1 MLFLININGE
11 LRKVAGSICNA
22 IYSLIS
28 ILFDV
33 FYSLANI
40 RILNARYE
48 VNGVWHDAPITIIY
62 KRVTLLLG
70 IIMVFYVT
78 FQFIKYVLEPDTF
91 SDKEKGGEKLV
102 FKLIAVVVLMGTVP
116 TIFDKAYDIQRLILN
131 SHLIDK
137 VLIGHTDTEMSSFG
151 KSMSASV
158 FSLFYYLDDVTS
170 KDFDCKNGIT
180 CQETINMN
188 ISNLAT
194 TGSMPMITSGLGI
207 EVNDNKFAIHFDAWF
222 AMGVG
227 LFLCYI
233 LVLYVID
240 IGVRVAQLTYLQ
252 IIAPIPIISY
262 LSPKKDG
269 MFQKWVKQC
278 VVTFLDVF
286 IRLFIIYFMLLVI
299 SNINISSIGESINAN
314 VDETTKTWVYIALI
328 LGLLLF
334 AQKAPK
340 LIQEL
345 FPNMGAAMGNF
356 GLKPGDRMP
365 ALAAKAAAMGLGGAS
380 ALARKTIGRT
390 AMAIKRNRSLKKAAG
405 VDDYKQKKKDYRRAM
420 RNKSATDEEKAT
432 AKRKRDEAKAAYK
445 ENYGGNKK
453 KVKDAK
459 KAYKAAKKDG
469 DSAKIEEARK
479 NLHEERDK
487 YQTAKHKKDS
497 ITGALFSGVI
507 TGTATGMIQGSK
519 AKDLKSIGSAVKS
532 AGKAASQ
539 QVKAHS
545 DWKEQGGMHAT
556 GRIIE
561 GVKSHFGIES
571 GAESQKREQDA
582 VQRSIENSKQQ
593 LKEAQRPAEQSSSMQ
608 KALEQPK
615 EAVEAQLTKPGKI
628 KRKIGRHAE
637 QEAENA
643 EKNFKAIEQAKK
655 DGKTEVKLPNGQ
667 TVAVNDENI
676 GKYKTKAEEA
686 RSKANSSK
694 IAIGNME
701 ISGKTSSQVMSELS
715 KNVTVAENN
724 LKEAQS
730 RAINQSQVDNAE
742 NIKNKCRTDYD
753 LVNQAFYNGASQVT
767 LSDGRIVKLSGDE
780 DSVLD
785 TIRDYHNK
793 YIEAENTYNSLVA
806 QQTSSQEAI
815 QNAENELEKARE
827 YEKRGTKI
835 VTDAINEELFADI
848 KSGTSMEDL
857 NVDYSIE
864 VVKAMQDTI
873 NSVTV
878 MSHDSEFMSR
888 FRVAKEEL
896 PKELQAVFYDGD
908 NPREELHFET
918 YDQMKK
924 LKDYCQTFSANVTR
938 TNEELKLEIENREFD
953 LAREKANTSRR
964 YEANSKDPIGSG
976 YTGGS
981 SGK

>member
-11 LRKVAGSICNA
+11 LRKVAGSICSA

-40 RILNARYE
+40 RILNAGTMID
-48 VNGVWHDAPITIIY
+48 GVWHDAPITIIY
-62 KRVTLLLG
+62 KRITLLLG

-78 FQFIKYVLEPDTF
+78 FQFVKYVLEPDTF
-91 SDKEKGGEKLV
+91 ADKEKGGEKLV
-102 FKLIAVVVLMGTVP
+102 FKLIIVVVLMGTVP

-137 VLIGHTDTEMSSFG
+137 VLIGHPDTDISSFG
-151 KSMSASV
+151 KNMSASV
-158 FSLFYYLDDVTS
+158 FGLFYYLDDATS
-170 KDFDCKNGIT
+170 KDFDCKNGLT

-194 TGSMPMITSGLGI
+194 AGSMPMITSGLGV
-207 EVNDNKFAIHFDAWF
+207 EVNDNKFAIHFDTWF

-299 SNINISSIGESINAN
+299 SNINISSIGESINAS

-390 AMAIKRNRSLKKAAG
+390 ANALKHNRREKKAAG
-405 VDDYKQKKKDYRRAM
+405 IDDYKQKKKDYRKAM
-420 RNKSATDEEKAT
+420 RNKSATKEEKKA
-432 AKRKRDEAKAAYK
+432 AKEAKDKAKAAYK

-676 GKYKTKAEEA
+676 GKYKTEAEKA
-686 RSKANSSK
+686 RSKADEK
-694 IAIGNME
+694 TTIGNME
-701 ISGKTSSQVMSELS
+701 INGMTTSEVMSELE

-724 LKEAQS
+724 LREAQS
-730 RAINQSQVDNAE
+730 KTVDDSQIKSAETRKNNAQADYEQIHAAIFDPTHPS
-742 NIKNKCRTDYD
+742 K
-753 LVNQAFYNGASQVT
+753 VT
-767 LSDGRIVKLSGDE
+767 LSDGTTVAVNNDTLTEYRNRAKQEETNFNNLELQKKNSEEQIQHAEEEFMKAKEYLSTG
-780 DSVLD
+780 
-785 TIRDYHNK
+785 K
-793 YIEAENTYNSLVA
+793 
-806 QQTSSQEAI
+806 
-815 QNAENELEKARE
+815 
-827 YEKRGTKI
+827 KI
-835 VTDAINEELFADI
+835 VTDAISEELFADI

>member
-1 MLFLININGE
+1 MLFFIDINAE

-33 FYSLANI
+33 FYNLANI
-40 RILNARYE
+40 RILNAGYE
-48 VNGVWHDAPITIIY
+48 VNGIWHDAPITVIY

-102 FKLIAVVVLMGTVP
+102 FKLIIVVVLMGTVP
-116 TIFDKAYDIQRLILN
+116 TIFDKAYDVQRLILN

-137 VLIGHTDTEMSSFG
+137 VLIGNANSNVESFG
-151 KSMSASV
+151 RNLSANV
-158 FSLFYYLDDVTS
+158 FSLFYYQDVS
-170 KDFDCKNGIT
+170 VSEGLICEDNLT
-180 CQETINMN
+180 CQEIVKMN
-188 ISNLAT
+188 LGGITRA
-194 TGSMPMITSGLGI
+194 GSMPVITTGLGKK
-207 EVNDNKFAIHFDAWF
+207 VNDGRYAIHFDTWF

-252 IIAPIPIISY
+252 IIAPIPIIAY

-269 MFQKWVKQC
+269 MFQKWAKQC
-278 VVTFLDVF
+278 AITFLDLF
-286 IRLFIIYFMLLVI
+286 IRLFIICFMLLVI
-299 SNINISSIGESINAN
+299 SNISISSIGESINAN

-390 AMAIKRNRSLKKAAG
+390 ANAIKHNRREKKAAG
-405 VDDYKQKKKDYRRAM
+405 IDDYKQKKKDYR
-420 RNKSATDEEKAT
+420 K
-432 AKRKRDEAKAAYK
+432 AKRDKLNPREIKAAKEAKEKAKAAYK

-453 KVKDAK
+453 KLKEAKKNYKDAK
-459 KAYKAAKKDG
+459 KTD
-469 DSAKIEEARK
+469 DSAVIEEARK
-479 NLHEERDK
+479 SLREERDK

-497 ITGALFSGVI
+497 ITGAFLSGVV
-507 TGTATGMIQGSK
+507 TGPVTGIIQGSK
-519 AKDLKSIGSAVKS
+519 AKDLKSISSAVKS
-532 AGKAASQ
+532 ASKTASQ

-545 DWKEQGGMHAT
+545 EWKEQGGEHAT

-582 VQRSIENSKQQ
+582 IQRSIDNSKEQ
-593 LKEAQRPAEQSSSMQ
+593 LKEAQRPAEQSTSMSS
-608 KALEQPK
+608 ALEKTK
-615 EAVEAQLTKPGKI
+615 EATEGQIAKPGKI
-628 KRKIGRHAE
+628 KKKFGNLTGGRS
-637 QEAENA
+637 
-643 EKNFKAIEQAKK
+643 
-655 DGKTEVKLPNGQ
+655 V
-667 TVAVNDENI
+667 
-676 GKYKTKAEEA
+676 
-686 RSKANSSK
+686 
-694 IAIGNME
+694 GNVE
-701 ISGKTSSQVMSELS
+701 LIGKTSSQVMSELS

-780 DSVLD
+780 DSDLD

-827 YEKRGTKI
+827 YEKQGTKI
-835 VTDAINEELFADI
+835 VTDAINEELLADI

-924 LKDYCQTFSANVTR
+924 LKDYCQTFSANITR

>member
-48 VNGVWHDAPITIIY
+48 VNGVWHDAPITVIY

-78 FQFIKYVLEPDTF
+78 FQFIKYILEPDTF

-102 FKLIAVVVLMGTVP
+102 FKLIIVVVLMGTVP

-252 IIAPIPIISY
+252 IIAPIPIIAY

-299 SNINISSIGESINAN
+299 SNINISSIGESINAS

-356 GLKPGDRMP
+356 GFKPGDRMP

-390 AMAIKRNRSLKKAAG
+390 ANALKHNRREKKAAG
-405 VDDYKQKKKDYRRAM
+405 IDDYKQKKKDYRKAM
-420 RNKSATDEEKAT
+420 RNKSATKEEQAA

-497 ITGALFSGVI
+497 VTGALFSGVI

-628 KRKIGRHAE
+628 KATIGRNAE
-637 QEAENA
+637 QETKKAE
-643 EKNFKAIEQAKK
+643 ENFKAIEQAKK
-655 DGKTEVKLPNGQ
+655 EGKTEVKLPNGQ

-676 GKYKTKAEEA
+676 RKYKTKAEEA
-686 RSKANSSK
+686 RSKADSSK

-701 ISGKTSSQVMSELS
+701 ISGMTTSEVMSELE

-724 LKEAQS
+724 LREAQS
-730 RAINQSQVDNAE
+730 KTVDDSQITSAKAR
-742 NIKNKCRTDYD
+742 KNKAQADYEQI
-753 LVNQAFYNGASQVT
+753 QAAMWDPAHPSKVT
-767 LSDGRIVKLSGDE
+767 LSDGTTVTVNNDTLTEYGNRAKQEETNFNNLELQKKNSEEQIQHAEEEFMKAKEYLSTGKKL
-780 DSVLD
+780 
-785 TIRDYHNK
+785 
-793 YIEAENTYNSLVA
+793 
-806 QQTSSQEAI
+806 
-815 QNAENELEKARE
+815 
-827 YEKRGTKI
+827 
-835 VTDAINEELFADI
+835 VTDAISEELFADI
-848 KSGTSMEDL
+848 KSGTSMEAL
-857 NVDYSIE
+857 NTDYSIE

>member
-1 MLFLININGE
+1 MLFFIDINAE

-33 FYSLANI
+33 FYNLANI
-40 RILNARYE
+40 RILNAGYE
-48 VNGVWHDAPITIIY
+48 VNGIWHDAPITVIY

-102 FKLIAVVVLMGTVP
+102 FKLIIVVVLMGTVP
-116 TIFDKAYDIQRLILN
+116 TIFDKAYDVQRLILN

-137 VLIGHTDTEMSSFG
+137 VLIGNANSNVESFG
-151 KSMSASV
+151 RNLSANV
-158 FSLFYYLDDVTS
+158 FSLFYYQDVS
-170 KDFDCKNGIT
+170 VSEGLICEDNLT
-180 CQETINMN
+180 CQEIVKMN
-188 ISNLAT
+188 LGGITRA
-194 TGSMPMITSGLGI
+194 GSMPVITTGLGKK
-207 EVNDNKFAIHFDAWF
+207 VNDGRYAIHFDTWF

-252 IIAPIPIISY
+252 IIAPIPIIAY

-269 MFQKWVKQC
+269 MFQKWAKQC
-278 VVTFLDVF
+278 AITFLDLF
-286 IRLFIIYFMLLVI
+286 IRLFIICFMLLVI
-299 SNINISSIGESINAN
+299 SNISISSIGESINAN

-390 AMAIKRNRSLKKAAG
+390 ANAIKHNRREKKAAG
-405 VDDYKQKKKDYRRAM
+405 IDDYKQKKKDYR
-420 RNKSATDEEKAT
+420 K
-432 AKRKRDEAKAAYK
+432 AKRDKLNPREIKAAKEAKEKAKAAYK

-453 KVKDAK
+453 KLKEAKKNYKDAK
-459 KAYKAAKKDG
+459 KTG
-469 DSAKIEEARK
+469 DSAVIEEARK
-479 NLHEERDK
+479 SLHEERDK

-497 ITGALFSGVI
+497 ITGAFLSGVV
-507 TGTATGMIQGSK
+507 TGPVTGIIQGSK
-519 AKDLKSIGSAVKS
+519 AKDLKSISSAVKS
-532 AGKAASQ
+532 ASKTASQ

-545 DWKEQGGMHAT
+545 EWKEQGGEHAT

-582 VQRSIENSKQQ
+582 IQRSIDNSKEQ
-593 LKEAQRPAEQSSSMQ
+593 LKEAQRPAEQSTSMSS
-608 KALEQPK
+608 ALEKTK
-615 EAVEAQLTKPGKI
+615 EATEGQIAKPGKI
-628 KRKIGRHAE
+628 KKKFGNLTGGRS
-637 QEAENA
+637 
-643 EKNFKAIEQAKK
+643 
-655 DGKTEVKLPNGQ
+655 V
-667 TVAVNDENI
+667 
-676 GKYKTKAEEA
+676 
-686 RSKANSSK
+686 
-694 IAIGNME
+694 GNVE
-701 ISGKTSSQVMSELS
+701 LIGKTSSQVMSELS

-780 DSVLD
+780 DSDLD

-827 YEKRGTKI
+827 YEKQGTKI
-835 VTDAINEELFADI
+835 VTDAINEELLADI

-924 LKDYCQTFSANVTR
+924 LKDYCQTFSANITR

>member
-48 VNGVWHDAPITIIY
+48 VDGVWHDAPITIIY

-390 AMAIKRNRSLKKAAG
+390 ANAIKHNRREKKAAG
-405 VDDYKQKKKDYRRAM
+405 IDDYKQKKKDYR
-420 RNKSATDEEKAT
+420 K
-432 AKRKRDEAKAAYK
+432 AKRDKLNPPEIKAAKDAKEKAKAAYK
-445 ENYGGNKK
+445 ENYGGNKQK
-453 KVKDAK
+453 L
-459 KAYKAAKKDG
+459 KAAKDNYKKAKKNG
-469 DSAKIEEARK
+469 TSAQIEEARK
-479 NLHEERDK
+479 SLQEERDK

-497 ITGALFSGVI
+497 ITGAFLSGVV
-507 TGTATGMIQGSK
+507 TGPVTGIIQGSK
-519 AKDLKSIGSAVKS
+519 AKDLKSISSAVKS
-532 AGKAASQ
+532 ASKTASQ

-545 DWKEQGGMHAT
+545 EWKEQGGEHAT

-571 GAESQKREQDA
+571 GIESQKREQDA
-582 VQRSIENSKQQ
+582 VQRSIESSEEA
-593 LKEAQRPAEQSSSMQ
+593 LKRAQRPAEQSSAMK
-608 KALEQPK
+608 KALEKPK
-615 EAVEAQLTKPGKI
+615 EVVDAEMAKPGKI
-628 KRKIGRHAE
+628 TKTVGKDITGVTGSAQME
-637 QEAENA
+637 PAKVLSKLEANVTEAEAKLQAA
-643 EKNFKAIEQAKK
+643 ENTKNPRDINKAKRA
-655 DGKTEVKLPNGQ
+655 L
-667 TVAVNDENI
+667 
-676 GKYKTKAEEA
+676 EEA
-686 RSKANSSK
+686 RTNLSQ
-694 IAIGNME
+694 
-701 ISGKTSSQVMSELS
+701 GKTNINNEINKQVFE
-715 KNVTVAENN
+715 
-724 LKEAQS
+724 
-730 RAINQSQVDNAE
+730 D
-742 NIKNKCRTDYD
+742 IKNSKTSASEKD
-753 LVNQAFYNGASQVT
+753 LIDAYGIEIVT
-767 LSDGRIVKLSGDE
+767 AMR
-780 DSVLD
+780 D
-785 TIRDYHNK
+785 TIS
-793 YIEAENTYNSLVA
+793 T
-806 QQTSSQEAI
+806 
-815 QNAENELEKARE
+815 
-827 YEKRGTKI
+827 
-835 VTDAINEELFADI
+835 VTN
-848 KSGTSMEDL
+848 
-857 NVDYSIE
+857 
-864 VVKAMQDTI
+864 
-873 NSVTV
+873 
-878 MSHDSEFMSR
+878 MSR
-888 FRVAKEEL
+888 DSALMAEIKNDETIPEATRKTFIDI
-896 PKELQAVFYDGD
+896 FYDGD
-908 NPREELHFET
+908 NLRAKPNFT
-918 YDQMKK
+918 KYVQMKDV
-924 LKDYCQTFSANVTR
+924 KDYLQLYSSNKTR
-938 TNEELKLEIENREFD
+938 SNEELRLNIEDRKYDLE
-953 LAREKANTSRR
+953 REKNNASRR
-964 YEANSKDPIGSG
+964 YEANAKNPIGSG

>member
-48 VNGVWHDAPITIIY
+48 VDGVWHDAPITIIY

-240 IGVRVAQLTYLQ
+240 VGVRVAQLTYLQ
-252 IIAPIPIISY
+252 IIAPIPIIAY

-278 VVTFLDVF
+278 VITFLDLF

-299 SNINISSIGESINAN
+299 SNISISSIGESINAN

-356 GLKPGDRMP
+356 GFKPGDRMP
-365 ALAAKAAAMGLGGAS
+365 VLAAKAAGIGLGIGVGTSKLIGKAINTRRRNKTAKEEAGIDKVKS
-380 ALARKTIGRT
+380 RRKALREAKKTGDRDKIAKAREALSEEEKKYKNNYRGSRKDT
-390 AMAIKRNRSLKKAAG
+390 KKAKN
-405 VDDYKQKKKDYRRAM
+405 DYERKSKEYRGMVKNEGESDAAFNERKKAKLDEVTKAKKKYEDEKTKLYRRE
-420 RNKSATDEEKAT
+420 R
-432 AKRKRDEAKAAYK
+432 
-445 ENYGGNKK
+445 GG
-453 KVKDAK
+453 VAG
-459 KAYKAAKKDG
+459 AIALGAV
-469 DSAKIEEARK
+469 
-479 NLHEERDK
+479 
-487 YQTAKHKKDS
+487 
-497 ITGALFSGVI
+497 TGAV
-507 TGTATGMIQGSK
+507 TGIRQGAK
-519 AKDLKSIGSAVKS
+519 AKDLKSIGSSVVSTAKAVS
-532 AGKAASQ
+532 AQ
-539 QVKAHS
+539 NKAHA
-545 DWKEQGGMHAT
+545 DWKQEGGTT
-556 GRIIE
+556 GFARFKE
-561 GVKSHFGIES
+561 GIKSTFGIES
-571 GAESQKREQDA
+571 SAESLKREQDA
-582 VQRSIENSKQQ
+582 IERSIKSSEEEIKAQEEELKGKERLANAAGESAKVISSIKSTAKECALGNKIKVNVGTQRIDLQDGTSMTAAEYCGKADPTIGDVLSTAKARVERGKTRVAEISKKQPPATDDEIKAAEHEYRQ
-593 LKEAQRPAEQSSSMQ
+593 AEQLLGFIQEKWSGNTANSMLFDAIQ
-608 KALEQPK
+608 RGVGRSELNDGYDSALVNAMYSGITEIESEAKNAPELIREMLGSVDNGADIPEVSKIVGLYQQQSDGTYEVNLQSYKDVEDVRKALE
-615 EAVEAQLTKPGKI
+615 A
-628 KRKIGRHAE
+628 
-637 QEAENA
+637 
-643 EKNFKAIEQAKK
+643 
-655 DGKTEVKLPNGQ
+655 
-667 TVAVNDENI
+667 
-676 GKYKTKAEEA
+676 YKTWKKNQLVSDRIKLDVAKDDTQHA
-686 RSKANSSK
+686 RNAFAQMTAAQDNSEKANSGHP
-694 IAIGNME
+694 IR
-701 ISGKTSSQVMSELS
+701 SS
-715 KNVTVAENN
+715 
-724 LKEAQS
+724 
-730 RAINQSQVDNAE
+730 
-742 NIKNKCRTDYD
+742 Y
-753 LVNQAFYNGASQVT
+753 F
-767 LSDGRIVKLSGDE
+767 
-780 DSVLD
+780 
-785 TIRDYHNK
+785 
-793 YIEAENTYNSLVA
+793 
-806 QQTSSQEAI
+806 
-815 QNAENELEKARE
+815 NE
-827 YEKRGTKI
+827 
-835 VTDAINEELFADI
+835 
-848 KSGTSMEDL
+848 
-857 NVDYSIE
+857 
-864 VVKAMQDTI
+864 
-873 NSVTV
+873 
-878 MSHDSEFMSR
+878 
-888 FRVAKEEL
+888 
-896 PKELQAVFYDGD
+896 
-908 NPREELHFET
+908 
-918 YDQMKK
+918 
-924 LKDYCQTFSANVTR
+924 
-938 TNEELKLEIENREFD
+938 
-953 LAREKANTSRR
+953 
-964 YEANSKDPIGSG
+964 
-976 YTGGS
+976 S

>member
-1 MLFLININGE
+1 MLFFIDINAE

-33 FYSLANI
+33 FYNLANI
-40 RILNARYE
+40 RILNAGYE
-48 VNGVWHDAPITIIY
+48 VNGIWHDAPITVIY

-102 FKLIAVVVLMGTVP
+102 FKLIIVVVLMGTVP
-116 TIFDKAYDIQRLILN
+116 TIFDKAYDVQRLILN

-137 VLIGHTDTEMSSFG
+137 VLIGNANSNVESFG
-151 KSMSASV
+151 RNLSANV
-158 FSLFYYLDDVTS
+158 FSLFYYQDVS
-170 KDFDCKNGIT
+170 VSEGLICEDNLT
-180 CQETINMN
+180 CQEIVKMN
-188 ISNLAT
+188 LGGITRA
-194 TGSMPMITSGLGI
+194 GSMPVITTGLGKK
-207 EVNDNKFAIHFDAWF
+207 VNDGRYAIHFDTWF

-252 IIAPIPIISY
+252 IIAPIPIIAY

-269 MFQKWVKQC
+269 MFQKWAKQC
-278 VVTFLDVF
+278 AITFLDLF
-286 IRLFIIYFMLLVI
+286 IRLFIICFMLLVI
-299 SNINISSIGESINAN
+299 SNISISSIGESINAN

-390 AMAIKRNRSLKKAAG
+390 AMALKHNRREKKAAG
-405 VDDYKQKKKDYRRAM
+405 IDDYKQKKKDYR
-420 RNKSATDEEKAT
+420 K
-432 AKRKRDEAKAAYK
+432 AKRDKLNPREIKAAKEAKEKAKAAYK

-453 KVKDAK
+453 KLKEAKKNYKDAK
-459 KAYKAAKKDG
+459 KTG
-469 DSAKIEEARK
+469 DSAVIEEARK
-479 NLHEERDK
+479 SLREERDK

-497 ITGALFSGVI
+497 ITGAFLSGVV
-507 TGTATGMIQGSK
+507 TGPVTGIIQGSK
-519 AKDLKSIGSAVKS
+519 AKDLKSISSAVKS
-532 AGKAASQ
+532 ASKTASQ

-545 DWKEQGGMHAT
+545 EWKEQGGEHAT

-582 VQRSIENSKQQ
+582 IQRSIDNSKEQ
-593 LKEAQRPAEQSSSMQ
+593 LKEAQRPAEQSTSMSS
-608 KALEQPK
+608 ALEKTK
-615 EAVEAQLTKPGKI
+615 EATEGQIAKPGKI
-628 KRKIGRHAE
+628 K
-637 QEAENA
+637 
-643 EKNFKAIEQAKK
+643 KK
-655 DGKTEVKLPNGQ
+655 FGNLTGGKSV
-667 TVAVNDENI
+667 
-676 GKYKTKAEEA
+676 
-686 RSKANSSK
+686 
-694 IAIGNME
+694 GNVE
-701 ISGKTSSQVMSELS
+701 LIGKTSSQVMSELS

-827 YEKRGTKI
+827 YEKQGTKI
-835 VTDAINEELFADI
+835 VTDAINEELLADI
-848 KSGTSMEDL
+848 KSGTSMEAL
-857 NVDYSIE
+857 NTDYSIE

-873 NSVTV
+873 NSVTI

>member
-1 MLFLININGE
+1 MLFFIDINAE

-33 FYSLANI
+33 FYNLANI
-40 RILNARYE
+40 RILNAGYE
-48 VNGVWHDAPITIIY
+48 VNGIWHDAPITVIY

-102 FKLIAVVVLMGTVP
+102 FKLIIVVVLMGTVP
-116 TIFDKAYDIQRLILN
+116 TIFDKAYDVQRLILN

-137 VLIGHTDTEMSSFG
+137 VLIGNANSNVESFG
-151 KSMSASV
+151 RNLSANV
-158 FSLFYYLDDVTS
+158 FSLFYYQDVS
-170 KDFDCKNGIT
+170 VSEGLICEDNLT
-180 CQETINMN
+180 CQEIVKMN
-188 ISNLAT
+188 LGGITRA
-194 TGSMPMITSGLGI
+194 GSMPVITTGLGKK
-207 EVNDNKFAIHFDAWF
+207 VNDGRYAIHFDTWF

-252 IIAPIPIISY
+252 IIAPIPIIAY

-269 MFQKWVKQC
+269 MFQKWAKQC
-278 VVTFLDVF
+278 AITFLDLF
-286 IRLFIIYFMLLVI
+286 IRLFIICFMLLVI
-299 SNINISSIGESINAN
+299 SNISISSIGESINAN

-390 AMAIKRNRSLKKAAG
+390 ANAIKHNRREKKAAG
-405 VDDYKQKKKDYRRAM
+405 IDDYKQKKKDYR
-420 RNKSATDEEKAT
+420 K
-432 AKRKRDEAKAAYK
+432 AKRDKLNPREIKAAKEAKEKAKAAYK
-445 ENYGGNKK
+445 ENYGGNKQK
-453 KVKDAK
+453 LKDAK
-459 KAYKAAKKDG
+459 KKYKDAKKNG
-469 DSAKIEEARK
+469 TSAQIEEARK
-479 NLHEERDK
+479 SLQEERDK

-497 ITGALFSGVI
+497 ITGAFLSGVV
-507 TGTATGMIQGSK
+507 TGPVTGIIQGSK
-519 AKDLKSIGSAVKS
+519 AKDLKSISSAVKS
-532 AGKAASQ
+532 ASKTASQ

-545 DWKEQGGMHAT
+545 EWKEQGGEHAT

-582 VQRSIENSKQQ
+582 IQRSIDNSKEQ
-593 LKEAQRPAEQSSSMQ
+593 LKEAQRPAEQSTSMSS
-608 KALEQPK
+608 ALEKTK
-615 EAVEAQLTKPGKI
+615 EATEGQIAKPGKI
-628 KRKIGRHAE
+628 K
-637 QEAENA
+637 
-643 EKNFKAIEQAKK
+643 KK
-655 DGKTEVKLPNGQ
+655 FGNLTGGKSV
-667 TVAVNDENI
+667 
-676 GKYKTKAEEA
+676 
-686 RSKANSSK
+686 
-694 IAIGNME
+694 GNVE
-701 ISGKTSSQVMSELS
+701 LIGKTSSQVMSELS

-827 YEKRGTKI
+827 YEKQGTKI
-835 VTDAINEELFADI
+835 VTDAINEELLADI
-848 KSGTSMEDL
+848 KSGTSMEAL
-857 NVDYSIE
+857 NTDYSIE

-873 NSVTV
+873 NSVTI

>member
-1 MLFLININGE
+1 MLFFIDINAE

-33 FYSLANI
+33 FYNLANI
-40 RILNARYE
+40 RILNAGYE
-48 VNGVWHDAPITIIY
+48 VNGIWHDAPITVIY

-102 FKLIAVVVLMGTVP
+102 FKLIIVVVLMGTVP
-116 TIFDKAYDIQRLILN
+116 TIFDKAYDVQRLILN

-137 VLIGHTDTEMSSFG
+137 VLIGNANSNVESFG
-151 KSMSASV
+151 RNLSANV
-158 FSLFYYLDDVTS
+158 FSLFYYQDVS
-170 KDFDCKNGIT
+170 VSEGLICEDNLT
-180 CQETINMN
+180 CQEIVKMN
-188 ISNLAT
+188 LGGITRA
-194 TGSMPMITSGLGI
+194 GSMPVITTGLGKK
-207 EVNDNKFAIHFDAWF
+207 VNDGRYAIHFDTWF

-252 IIAPIPIISY
+252 IIAPIPIIAY

-269 MFQKWVKQC
+269 MFQKWAKQC
-278 VVTFLDVF
+278 AITFLDLF
-286 IRLFIIYFMLLVI
+286 IRLFIICFMLLVI
-299 SNINISSIGESINAN
+299 SNISISSIGESINAN

-390 AMAIKRNRSLKKAAG
+390 ANAIKHNRREKKAAG
-405 VDDYKQKKKDYRRAM
+405 IDDYKQKKKDYR
-420 RNKSATDEEKAT
+420 K
-432 AKRKRDEAKAAYK
+432 AKRDKLNPREIKAAKEAKEKAKAAYK
-445 ENYGGNKK
+445 ENYGGNKQK
-453 KVKDAK
+453 LKDAK
-459 KAYKAAKKDG
+459 KKYKDAKKNG
-469 DSAKIEEARK
+469 TSAQIEEARK
-479 NLHEERDK
+479 SLQEERDK

-497 ITGALFSGVI
+497 ITGAFLSGVV
-507 TGTATGMIQGSK
+507 TGPVTGIIQGSK
-519 AKDLKSIGSAVKS
+519 AKDLKSISSAVKS
-532 AGKAASQ
+532 ASKTASQ

-545 DWKEQGGMHAT
+545 EWKEQGGEHAT

-582 VQRSIENSKQQ
+582 IQRSIDNSKEQ
-593 LKEAQRPAEQSSSMQ
+593 LKEAQRPAEQSTSMSS
-608 KALEQPK
+608 ALEKTK
-615 EAVEAQLTKPGKI
+615 EATEGQIAKPGKI
-628 KRKIGRHAE
+628 K
-637 QEAENA
+637 
-643 EKNFKAIEQAKK
+643 KK
-655 DGKTEVKLPNGQ
+655 FGNLTGGKSV
-667 TVAVNDENI
+667 
-676 GKYKTKAEEA
+676 
-686 RSKANSSK
+686 
-694 IAIGNME
+694 GNVE
-701 ISGKTSSQVMSELS
+701 LIGKTSSQVMSELS

-780 DSVLD
+780 DSDLD

-827 YEKRGTKI
+827 YEKQGTKI
-835 VTDAINEELFADI
+835 VTDAINEELLADI
-848 KSGTSMEDL
+848 KSGTSMEAL
-857 NVDYSIE
+857 NTDYSIE

-873 NSVTV
+873 NSVTI

>member
-48 VNGVWHDAPITIIY
+48 VDGVWHDAPITIIY

-390 AMAIKRNRSLKKAAG
+390 AMALKHNRREKKAAG
-405 VDDYKQKKKDYRRAM
+405 IDDYKQKKKDYRKAM
-420 RNKSATDEEKAT
+420 RNKSATKEEQAA

-479 NLHEERDK
+479 NLREERDK

-582 VQRSIENSKQQ
+582 VQRSIENSKQR

-608 KALEQPK
+608 KTLEQPK

-628 KRKIGRHAE
+628 KTTIGRHAE
-637 QEAENA
+637 QEAKNA
-643 EKNFKAIEQAKK
+643 EENFKAIEQAKK
-655 DGKTEVKLPNGQ
+655 DGKTEVKLPDGQ

-676 GKYKTKAEEA
+676 GKYKTEAEKA
-686 RSKANSSK
+686 RSKADEK
-694 IAIGNME
+694 KTIGNME
-701 ISGKTSSQVMSELS
+701 INGMTTSEVMSELE

-724 LKEAQS
+724 LREAQS
-730 RAINQSQVDNAE
+730 KTVDDSQIESAKAR
-742 NIKNKCRTDYD
+742 KNKAQADYEQI
-753 LVNQAFYNGASQVT
+753 QAAIWDPAHPSKVT
-767 LSDGRIVKLSGDE
+767 LSDGTTVTVNNDTLTEYGNRAKQEETNFNNLELQKKNSEEQIKHAEEELMKAKEYVKTGKKL
-780 DSVLD
+780 
-785 TIRDYHNK
+785 
-793 YIEAENTYNSLVA
+793 
-806 QQTSSQEAI
+806 
-815 QNAENELEKARE
+815 
-827 YEKRGTKI
+827 
-835 VTDAINEELFADI
+835 VTDEINEELLADI
-848 KSGTSMEDL
+848 KSGTSMEAL
-857 NVDYSIE
+857 NTDYSIE

-873 NSVTV
+873 HSVTV

-918 YDQMKK
+918 YAQMKK
-924 LKDYCQTFSANVTR
+924 LDDYCKTFSAGVTR

-953 LAREKANTSRR
+953 LAREKSNTSRR

>member
-48 VNGVWHDAPITIIY
+48 VDGVWHDAPITIIY

-390 AMAIKRNRSLKKAAG
+390 ANAIKHNRREKKAAG
-405 VDDYKQKKKDYRRAM
+405 IDDYKQKKKDYR
-420 RNKSATDEEKAT
+420 K
-432 AKRKRDEAKAAYK
+432 AKRDKLNPREIKAAKEAKEKAKAAYK

-453 KVKDAK
+453 KL
-459 KAYKAAKKDG
+459 KAAKDNYKKAKKNG
-469 DSAKIEEARK
+469 TSAQIEEARK
-479 NLHEERDK
+479 SLQEERDK

-497 ITGALFSGVI
+497 ITGAFLSGVV
-507 TGTATGMIQGSK
+507 TGPVTGIIQGSK
-519 AKDLKSIGSAVKS
+519 AKDLKSISSAVKS
-532 AGKAASQ
+532 ASKTASQ

-545 DWKEQGGMHAT
+545 EWKEQGGEHAT

-582 VQRSIENSKQQ
+582 VQRSIESSEEA
-593 LKEAQRPAEQSSSMQ
+593 LKRAQRPAEQSSAMK
-608 KALEQPK
+608 KALEKPK
-615 EAVEAQLTKPGKI
+615 EVVDAEMAKPGKI
-628 KRKIGRHAE
+628 KTAVGIEIGEDPNNVHYNGRPADILSGLE
-637 QEAENA
+637 ADVTEAEA
-643 EKNFKAIEQAKK
+643 RLQA
-655 DGKTEVKLPNGQ
+655 
-667 TVAVNDENI
+667 
-676 GKYKTKAEEA
+676 
-686 RSKANSSK
+686 
-694 IAIGNME
+694 
-701 ISGKTSSQVMSELS
+701 
-715 KNVTVAENN
+715 AENN
-724 LKEAQS
+724 
-730 RAINQSQVDNAE
+730 NQ
-742 NIKNKCRTDYD
+742 
-753 LVNQAFYNGASQVT
+753 
-767 LSDGRIVKLSGDE
+767 GDVPAAKA
-780 DSVLD
+780 D
-785 TIRDYHNK
+785 
-793 YIEAENTYNSLVA
+793 
-806 QQTSSQEAI
+806 
-815 QNAENELEKARE
+815 LEKAKKNLSE
-827 YEKRGTKI
+827 GKKKI
-835 VTDAINEELFADI
+835 NDAINDQVLQGILQDKREVNDQLI
-848 KSGTSMEDL
+848 KNYG
-857 NVDYSIE
+857 IE
-864 VVKAMQDTI
+864 IVTAMRDTI
-873 NSVTV
+873 STVTN
-878 MSHDSEFMSR
+878 MSR
-888 FRVAKEEL
+888 DSALMAEIKNDETIPEATRKTFIDI
-896 PKELQAVFYDGD
+896 FYDGD
-908 NPREELHFET
+908 NLRAKPNFTKYE
-918 YDQMKK
+918 QMKDV
-924 LKDYCQTFSANVTR
+924 KDYLQLYSSNKTR
-938 TNEELKLEIENREFD
+938 SNEELRLNIEDRKYDLE
-953 LAREKANTSRR
+953 REKNNASRR
-964 YEANSKDPIGSG
+964 YEANAKNPIGSG

>member
-48 VNGVWHDAPITIIY
+48 VDGVWHDAPITIIY

-420 RNKSATDEEKAT
+420 RNTSATKEEKKA
-432 AKRKRDEAKAAYK
+432 AKDAKDKAKAAYK

-479 NLHEERDK
+479 NLREERDK
-487 YQTAKHKKDS
+487 YQTAKYSKDS
-497 ITGALFSGVI
+497 ITGALLSGVI
-507 TGTATGMIQGSK
+507 TGTATGMFHGAK

-539 QVKAHS
+539 QVKARK
-545 DWKEQGGMHAT
+545 DWREEGGLHET

-571 GAESQKREQDA
+571 SAETKKREQDA
-582 VQRSIENSKQQ
+582 IQRSIENSKQR

-608 KALEQPK
+608 KTLEQPK

-628 KRKIGRHAE
+628 RTKIGRHAE
-637 QEAENA
+637 QEAEKA
-643 EKNFKAIEQAKK
+643 EENFKAIEQAKK
-655 DGKTEVKLPNGQ
+655 DGKTEVKLPDGQ

-676 GKYKTKAEEA
+676 GKYKTEAEKA
-686 RSKANSSK
+686 RSKADEK
-694 IAIGNME
+694 KTIGNME
-701 ISGKTSSQVMSELS
+701 INGMTTSEVMSELE

-724 LKEAQS
+724 LREAQS
-730 RAINQSQVDNAE
+730 KTVDVSQIESAE
-742 NIKNKCRTDYD
+742 ARKNKAQADY
-753 LVNQAFYNGASQVT
+753 VQIQAAILDPTLPSKVT
-767 LSDGRIVKLSGDE
+767 LSDGTTVAVNNDTLTEYRNRAKQEETNFNNLELQKRNSEEQIKLAEEALKKAKEYVKTGPKILNDE
-780 DSVLD
+780 
-785 TIRDYHNK
+785 
-793 YIEAENTYNSLVA
+793 
-806 QQTSSQEAI
+806 
-815 QNAENELEKARE
+815 
-827 YEKRGTKI
+827 
-835 VTDAINEELFADI
+835 INEELLADI
-848 KSGTSMEDL
+848 KSGTSMEKL
-857 NVDYSIE
+857 NTYYSIE

-873 NSVTV
+873 NSLTI
-878 MSHDSEFMSR
+878 MSHDSVFMSR
-888 FRVAKEEL
+888 FREKL
-896 PKELQAVFYDGD
+896 PTELQTVFYDGD
-908 NPREELHFET
+908 SPREELHFET
-918 YDQMKK
+918 YAQMKK
-924 LKDYCQTFSANVTR
+924 LTDYCKTFSADVTR
-938 TNEELKLEIENREFD
+938 TNEELKLQIEQREFD
-953 LAREKANTSRR
+953 LESERNSTSRR
-964 YEANSKDPIGSG
+964 YEANSKNPINSG
-976 YTGGS
+976 YVGGS

>member
-420 RNKSATDEEKAT
+420 RNKSATKEEKKA
-432 AKRKRDEAKAAYK
+432 AKDAKDKAKAAYK

-459 KAYKAAKKDG
+459 KAYKEAKKNG

-479 NLHEERDK
+479 NLREERDK
-487 YQTAKHKKDS
+487 YQTAKYSKDS
-497 ITGALFSGVI
+497 ITGALLSGVI
-507 TGTATGMIQGSK
+507 TGTATGMFHGAK

-539 QVKAHS
+539 QVKARK
-545 DWKEQGGMHAT
+545 DWKEQGGLHET

-571 GAESQKREQDA
+571 SAETKKREQDA
-582 VQRSIENSKQQ
+582 IQRSIENSKQR

-608 KALEQPK
+608 KTLEQPK

-628 KRKIGRHAE
+628 KTTIGRQAE
-637 QEAENA
+637 QEAKNA
-643 EKNFKAIEQAKK
+643 EENFKAIEQAKK

-676 GKYKTKAEEA
+676 EKYKTEAEKA
-686 RSKANSSK
+686 RSKADEK
-694 IAIGNME
+694 KTIGNME
-701 ISGKTSSQVMSELS
+701 INGMTTSEVMSELE

-724 LKEAQS
+724 LREAQS
-730 RAINQSQVDNAE
+730 KTVDVSQIESAE
-742 NIKNKCRTDYD
+742 ARKNKAQADY
-753 LVNQAFYNGASQVT
+753 VQIQAAILDPTLPSKVT
-767 LSDGRIVKLSGDE
+767 LSDGTTVAVNNDTLTEYRNRAKQEETNFNNLELQKRNSEEQIKLAEEALKKAKEYVKTGPKILNDE
-780 DSVLD
+780 
-785 TIRDYHNK
+785 
-793 YIEAENTYNSLVA
+793 
-806 QQTSSQEAI
+806 
-815 QNAENELEKARE
+815 
-827 YEKRGTKI
+827 
-835 VTDAINEELFADI
+835 INEELLADI
-848 KSGTSMEDL
+848 KSGTSMEKL
-857 NVDYSIE
+857 NTYYSIE

-873 NSVTV
+873 NSLTI
-878 MSHDSEFMSR
+878 MSHDSVFMSR
-888 FRVAKEEL
+888 FREKL
-896 PKELQAVFYDGD
+896 PTELQTVFYDGD
-908 NPREELHFET
+908 SPREELHFET
-918 YDQMKK
+918 YAQMKK
-924 LKDYCQTFSANVTR
+924 LTDYCKTFSADVTR
-938 TNEELKLEIENREFD
+938 TNEELKLQIEQREFD
-953 LAREKANTSRR
+953 LESERNSTSRR
-964 YEANSKDPIGSG
+964 YEANSKNPINSG
-976 YTGGS
+976 YVGGS

>member
-48 VNGVWHDAPITIIY
+48 VDGVWHDAPITIIY

-420 RNKSATDEEKAT
+420 RNTSATKEEKKA
-432 AKRKRDEAKAAYK
+432 AKDAKDKAKAAYK

-479 NLHEERDK
+479 NLREERDK
-487 YQTAKHKKDS
+487 YQTAKYSKDS
-497 ITGALFSGVI
+497 ITGALLSGVI
-507 TGTATGMIQGSK
+507 TGTATGMFHGAK

-539 QVKAHS
+539 QVKARK
-545 DWKEQGGMHAT
+545 DWREEGGLHET

-571 GAESQKREQDA
+571 SAETKKREQDA
-582 VQRSIENSKQQ
+582 IQRSIENSKQR

-608 KALEQPK
+608 KTLEQPK

-628 KRKIGRHAE
+628 RTKIGRHAE
-637 QEAENA
+637 QEAEKA
-643 EKNFKAIEQAKK
+643 EENFKAIEQAKK
-655 DGKTEVKLPNGQ
+655 DGKTEVKLPDGQ

-676 GKYKTKAEEA
+676 GKYKTEAEKA
-686 RSKANSSK
+686 RSKADEK
-694 IAIGNME
+694 KTIGNME
-701 ISGKTSSQVMSELS
+701 INGMTTSEVMSELE

-724 LKEAQS
+724 LREAQS
-730 RAINQSQVDNAE
+730 KTVDVSQIESAE
-742 NIKNKCRTDYD
+742 ARKNKAQADY
-753 LVNQAFYNGASQVT
+753 VQIQAAILDPTLPSKVT
-767 LSDGRIVKLSGDE
+767 LSDGTTVAVNNDTLTEYRNRAKQEETNFNNLELQKRNSEEQIKLAEEALKKAKEYVKTGPKILNDE
-780 DSVLD
+780 
-785 TIRDYHNK
+785 
-793 YIEAENTYNSLVA
+793 
-806 QQTSSQEAI
+806 
-815 QNAENELEKARE
+815 
-827 YEKRGTKI
+827 
-835 VTDAINEELFADI
+835 INEELLADI
-848 KSGTSMEDL
+848 KSGTSMEKL
-857 NVDYSIE
+857 NTNYSIE

-873 NSVTV
+873 NSLTI
-878 MSHDSEFMSR
+878 MSHDSVFMSR
-888 FRVAKEEL
+888 FREKL
-896 PKELQAVFYDGD
+896 PTELQTVFYDGD
-908 NPREELHFET
+908 SPREELHFET
-918 YDQMKK
+918 YAQMKK
-924 LKDYCQTFSANVTR
+924 LTDYCKTFSADVTR
-938 TNEELKLEIENREFD
+938 TNEELKLQIEQREFD
-953 LAREKANTSRR
+953 LESERNSTSRR
-964 YEANSKDPIGSG
+964 YEANSKNPINSG
-976 YTGGS
+976 YVGGS

>member
-48 VNGVWHDAPITIIY
+48 VNGVWHDAPITVIY

-78 FQFIKYVLEPDTF
+78 FQFIKYILEPDTF

-137 VLIGHTDTEMSSFG
+137 VLIGHTDTDMSSFG

-158 FSLFYYLDDVTS
+158 FRLFYYLDDVTS

-240 IGVRVAQLTYLQ
+240 VGVRVAQLTYLQ
-252 IIAPIPIISY
+252 IIAPIPIIAY

-278 VVTFLDVF
+278 VITFLDLF

-299 SNINISSIGESINAN
+299 SNINISSIGESINAS

-356 GLKPGDRMP
+356 GFKPGDRMP

-420 RNKSATDEEKAT
+420 RNKSATKEEQAA

-459 KAYKAAKKDG
+459 KAYKEAKKSG

-479 NLHEERDK
+479 NLREERDK
-487 YQTAKHKKDS
+487 YQTAKYSKDS
-497 ITGALFSGVI
+497 ITGALLSGVI
-507 TGTATGMIQGSK
+507 TGTATGMFHGAK

-539 QVKAHS
+539 QVKARK
-545 DWKEQGGMHAT
+545 DWREEGGLHET

-571 GAESQKREQDA
+571 SAETKKREQDA
-582 VQRSIENSKQQ
+582 IQRSIENSKQR

-608 KALEQPK
+608 KTLEQPK

-628 KRKIGRHAE
+628 KTTIGRHAE
-637 QEAENA
+637 QEAKNA
-643 EKNFKAIEQAKK
+643 EENFKAIEQAKK

-701 ISGKTSSQVMSELS
+701 ISGMTTSEVMSELE

-724 LKEAQS
+724 LREAQS
-730 RAINQSQVDNAE
+730 KTVDDSQITSAE
-742 NIKNKCRTDYD
+742 ARKNKAQADYEQI
-753 LVNQAFYNGASQVT
+753 QAAMWDPAHPSKVT
-767 LSDGRIVKLSGDE
+767 LSDGTTVAVNNDTLTEYGNRAKQEETNFNNLELQKKNSEEQIKLAEEALKKAKEYVKTGP
-780 DSVLD
+780 
-785 TIRDYHNK
+785 K
-793 YIEAENTYNSLVA
+793 LVE
-806 QQTSSQEAI
+806 S
-815 QNAENELEKARE
+815 
-827 YEKRGTKI
+827 
-835 VTDAINEELFADI
+835 AINEELLADI
-848 KSGTSMEDL
+848 KSGTSMEAL
-857 NVDYSIE
+857 NTDYSIE

-873 NSVTV
+873 HSVTV

-896 PKELQAVFYDGD
+896 PTELQAVFYDGD

-918 YDQMKK
+918 YAQMKK
-924 LKDYCQTFSANVTR
+924 LTDYCKTFSADVTR
-938 TNEELKLEIENREFD
+938 TNEELKLQIEQREFD
-953 LAREKANTSRR
+953 LESERNSTSRR
-964 YEANSKDPIGSG
+964 YEANSKNPINSG
-976 YTGGS
+976 YVGGS

>member
-48 VNGVWHDAPITIIY
+48 VDGVWHDAPITIIY

-207 EVNDNKFAIHFDAWF
+207 EVNDNKFAIHFDTWF

-233 LVLYVID
+233 LVLYVVD

-390 AMAIKRNRSLKKAAG
+390 ANAIKHNRREKKAAG
-405 VDDYKQKKKDYRRAM
+405 IDDYKQKKKDYR
-420 RNKSATDEEKAT
+420 K
-432 AKRKRDEAKAAYK
+432 AKRDKLNPREIKAAKEAKEKAKAAYK

-453 KVKDAK
+453 KL
-459 KAYKAAKKDG
+459 KAAKDNYKKAKKNG
-469 DSAKIEEARK
+469 TSAQIEEARK
-479 NLHEERDK
+479 SLQEERDK

-497 ITGALFSGVI
+497 ITGAFLSGVV
-507 TGTATGMIQGSK
+507 TGPVTGIIQGSK
-519 AKDLKSIGSAVKS
+519 AKDLKSISSAVKS
-532 AGKAASQ
+532 ASKTASQ

-545 DWKEQGGMHAT
+545 EWKEQGGEHAT

-582 VQRSIENSKQQ
+582 VQRSIESSEEA
-593 LKEAQRPAEQSSSMQ
+593 LKRAQRPAEQSSAMK
-608 KALEQPK
+608 KALEKPK
-615 EAVEAQLTKPGKI
+615 EVVDAEMAKPGKVTKTVGKDI
-628 KRKIGRHAE
+628 TGVTGSAQME
-637 QEAENA
+637 P
-643 EKNFKAIEQAKK
+643 AK
-655 DGKTEVKLPNGQ
+655 V
-667 TVAVNDENI
+667 
-676 GKYKTKAEEA
+676 
-686 RSKANSSK
+686 
-694 IAIGNME
+694 
-701 ISGKTSSQVMSELS
+701 LS
-715 KNVTVAENN
+715 K
-724 LKEAQS
+724 
-730 RAINQSQVDNAE
+730 
-742 NIKNKCRTDYD
+742 
-753 LVNQAFYNGASQVT
+753 
-767 LSDGRIVKLSGDE
+767 
-780 DSVLD
+780 
-785 TIRDYHNK
+785 
-793 YIEAENTYNSLVA
+793 
-806 QQTSSQEAI
+806 
-815 QNAENELEKARE
+815 LE
-827 YEKRGTKI
+827 
-835 VTDAINEELFADI
+835 
-848 KSGTSMEDL
+848 
-857 NVDYSIE
+857 
-864 VVKAMQDTI
+864 
-873 NSVTV
+873 
-878 MSHDSEFMSR
+878 
-888 FRVAKEEL
+888 
-896 PKELQAVFYDGD
+896 
-908 NPREELHFET
+908 
-918 YDQMKK
+918 
-924 LKDYCQTFSANVTR
+924 ANVT
-938 TNEELKLEIENREFD
+938 
-953 LAREKANTSRR
+953 
-964 YEANSKDPIGSG
+964 EAEA
-976 YTGGS
+976 
-981 SGK
+981 